1 MLQVSTITA
10 KNQVTIPSDI
20 RDALNAE
27 VGDKVMF
34 KLMDDNTVIIQIVK
48 KPSTRSLIGAL
59 RTDSTPI
66 VPIDDVR
73 RMTQEAGVQEAI
85 GKEEDEA

>member
-1 MLQVSTITA
+1 MIQVSTITA

-20 RDALNAE
+20 REALNAE
-27 VGDKVMF
+27 VGDKVVF
-34 KLMDDNTVIIQIVK
+34 KLMDDHTAVIQIVK

-59 RTDSTPI
+59 RNESTPI
-66 VPIDDVR
+66 VSIDDAR
-73 RMTQEAGVQEAI
+73 RLTQDTIVQGAI

>member
-1 MLQVSTITA
+1 MIQISTITA

-20 RDALNAE
+20 RDAMNAE

-34 KLMDDNTVIIQIVK
+34 KLLDDNTAAIHIVK

-59 RTDSTPI
+59 RNESTSMVSI
-66 VPIDDVR
+66 EDAR
-73 RMTQEAGVQEAI
+73 RITQELVVHEALR
-85 GKEEDEA
+85 KEEDEA

>member
-1 MLQVSTITA
+1 MIQVSTITA
-10 KNQVTIPSDI
+10 KHQVTIPSDI
-20 RDALNAE
+20 RDALNAD

-34 KLMDDNTVIIQIVK
+34 KLLDDSTAIIQIVK

-59 RTDSTPI
+59 RNEHTPVVSI
-66 VPIDDVR
+66 SDAR
-73 RMTQEAGVQEAI
+73 RKTQEIAEEESI

>member
-1 MLQVSTITA
+1 MIQISTITT
-10 KNQVTIPSDI
+10 KHQVTIPSDI

-34 KLMDDNTVIIQIVK
+34 KLMDDNTAIIQIVK
-48 KPSTRSLIGAL
+48 RPSTRSLIGAL
-59 RTDSTPI
+59 RNESTPI
-66 VPIDDVR
+66 IPIDDVR
-73 RMTQEAGVQEAI
+73 RMTREAMAQDAS

>member
-1 MLQVSTITA
+1 MIQVSTITA

-34 KLMDDNTVIIQIVK
+34 KLMDDNTAIIQIVK

-59 RTDSTPI
+59 RNVSMPI
-66 VPIDDVR
+66 VSINEAR
-73 RMTQEAGVQEAI
+73 RMTQDNVVQDAI
-85 GKEEDEA
+85 GKDADEA

>member
-1 MLQVSTITA
+1 MIQVSTITA

-34 KLMDDNTVIIQIVK
+34 KLMDDNTAIIQIVK

-59 RTDSTPI
+59 RNESRPI
-66 VPIDDVR
+66 VSIDEAR
-73 RMTQEAGVQEAI
+73 RVTQKSLVQEAI

>member
-1 MLQVSTITA
+1 MIQVSTITA

-20 RDALNAE
+20 RDALNAKA
-27 VGDKVMF
+27 GDKVMF
-34 KLMDDNTVIIQIVK
+34 KLMDDNTAIIQIVK

-59 RTDSTPI
+59 RNESRPI
-66 VPIDDVR
+66 VSIDEAR
-73 RMTQEAGVQEAI
+73 RVTQKSLVQEAI

>member
-1 MLQVSTITA
+1 MIQVSTITA

-34 KLMDDNTVIIQIVK
+34 KLMDDNTAVIQIVK

-59 RTDSTPI
+59 RNESMPI
-66 VPIDDVR
+66 VSINEAR
-73 RMTQEAGVQEAI
+73 RMTQDNVVQDAI
-85 GKEEDEA
+85 GKDADEA